1 LSNII
6 SEIVENV
13 KTGKDDKT
21 VELVKGALQEN
32 VSPEVILNNGLIKG
46 MLEVG
51 DLFQKNEAF
60 IPDMLIASR
69 AMKRGTEVV
78 KPYLKKDEVK
88 SIGKIIVGTVKGD
101 LHDIGK
107 NLVSIMYESIGFKV
121 IDLGV
126 DVNTKK
132 FIKAIDKYNP
142 NAISLSALLTTTMNN
157 QAETLKEIKY
167 KFKDKIKVLVGGA
180 PVTKEWADSI
190 GADGYAPDAF
200 GAAKVAKLVIGK

>member
-1 LSNII
+1 MSNII

-32 VSPEVILNNGLIKG
+32 VRPEVILNNGLIKG

>member
-1 LSNII
+1 MSNII

>member
-1 LSNII
+1 LSNIV

-51 DLFQKNEAF
+51 DLFQKNKAF

-78 KPYLKKDEVK
+78 KPYLKKDEVR

-132 FIKAIDKYNP
+132 FIKAIGKYNP

-190 GADGYAPDAF
+190 NADGYAPDAF